1 MRAHLRA
8 HASAYLIALVAA
20 AAACGG
26 KAKEEEKKEPAEVT
40 ATVGEAQD
48 TTFAE
53 TVEALGAVTARP
65 GHIALLA
72 APAQTRVAKV
82 FVTVG
87 ASVKAGDPLIEFET
101 APFEAALQ
109 SAEASLAASEKAAAR
124 ATRLADA
131 GVLPRKDAEMA
142 QADLGVAKLNAVN
155 ARRARELSTLR
166 APIGG
171 TVTRMTAVLGAG
183 ADPSQPLVEVADPN
197 ALDIV
202 LTLSP
207 GDAARARTGQA
218 VTLSAAGDAA
228 DKPSARGR
236 VAEIA
241 NVVDSTSGGVAVRVS
256 VTQVGRT
263 LRLAETLTGRI
274 AVAQHA
280 HAVVVPLEALVPAE
294 EGFKVF
300 VVDTGDVAH
309 ATEVKIGGRS
319 ATGAWITEGL
329 TAGEHIV
336 TKGAYGV
343 DDGAKISSG
352 EKKDE
357 KADEKADG
365 KKGDAKAEKADA
377 TDNKKPAAK
386 DQAKP

>member
-1 MRAHLRA
+1 MRAQ
-8 HASAYLIALVAA
+8 LIATVLLGSL
-20 AAACGG
+20 AAACGKG
-26 KAKEEEKKEPAEVT
+26 AAKEEEKKVAAEVT
-40 ATVGEAQD
+40 AQVETVAD

-72 APAQTRVAKV
+72 APGQTRVSKV
-82 FVTVG
+82 FVNVG
-87 ASVKAGDPLIEFET
+87 ASVKAGDPLVEFET

-109 SAEASLAASEKAAAR
+109 SAEATLSASEKAAAR
-124 ATRLADA
+124 AARLADA

-183 ADPSQPLVEVADPN
+183 ADPSQPLVEVADPS

-207 GDAARARTGQA
+207 SDAARTRVGQS
-218 VTLSAAGDAA
+218 VSLSAAGETAGKAA
-228 DKPSARGR
+228 AMGR

-241 NVVDSTSGGVAVRVS
+241 NAVDSTTGGVAVRVS
-256 VTQVGRT
+256 VTQVART

-280 HAVVVPLEALVPAE
+280 HALVVPLDALVPAD

-300 VVDTGDVAH
+300 VVDSGDVAH
-309 ATEVKIGGRS
+309 ATEVKLGGRS
-319 ATGAWITEGL
+319 LAHAWIVEGL
-329 TAGEHIV
+329 KAGDRVV

-343 DDGAKISSG
+343 DDNATITDGKSAKKA
-352 EKKDE
+352 EPDAKE
-357 KADEKADG
+357 KA
-365 KKGDAKAEKADA
+365 
-377 TDNKKPAAK
+377 KP
-386 DQAKP
+386 

>member
-1 MRAHLRA
+1 MRAHLSA
-8 HASAYLIALVAA
+8 HLRTPLLALVVVAT
-20 AAACGG
+20 ACGG
-26 KAKEEEKKEPAEVT
+26 KAKEGEKKEPAEVT

-155 ARRARELSTLR
+155 ARRSRELSTLR
-166 APIGG
+166 APING

-207 GDAARARTGQA
+207 SDAARARIGQA
-218 VTLSAAGDAA
+218 VTLAAAGDGAN
-228 DKPSARGR
+228 KSAMGR
-236 VAEIA
+236 VVEIA
-241 NVVDSTSGGVAVRVS
+241 NAVDSTSGGVAVRVS
-256 VTQVGRT
+256 VTQVSRT

-280 HAVVVPLEALVPAE
+280 HAVVVPLDALVPAE

-319 ATGAWITEGL
+319 TTGAWITEGL
-329 TAGEHIV
+329 KAGDHIV

-352 EKKDE
+352 EKKDD
-357 KADEKADG
+357 KADE
-365 KKGDAKAEKADA
+365 KKGDAKGEKPAATAE
-377 TDNKKPAAK
+377 KPAAK
-386 DQAKP
+386 DKAKP

>member
-1 MRAHLRA
+1 MRAQ
-8 HASAYLIALVAA
+8 LITLVLLAV
-20 AAACGG
+20 ACTG

-40 ATVGEAQD
+40 ATVGEAAD

-53 TVEALGAVTARP
+53 TVEALGAVSARP

-72 APAQTRVAKV
+72 APAQTRVSKV
-82 FVTVG
+82 FVNVG
-87 ASVKAGDPLIEFET
+87 AVVKAGDPLIEFET

-142 QADLGVAKLNAVN
+142 QADLGVARLNAVN
-155 ARRARELSTLR
+155 ARRSRELSTLR
-166 APIGG
+166 APISG

-183 ADPSQPLVEVADPN
+183 ADPSQPLVEVADPT

-207 GDAARARTGQA
+207 SDAARARVGQS
-218 VTLSAAGDAA
+218 VTLSAAGEAGGKPAA
-228 DKPSARGR
+228 SGR

-241 NVVDSTSGGVAVRVS
+241 NAVDSSTGGVAVRVS
-256 VTQVGRT
+256 VTEVART
-263 LRLAETLTGRI
+263 LRLSETLTGRI
-274 AVAQHA
+274 AVRLHP
-280 HAVVVPLEALVPAE
+280 HAVVIPIEALVPAE

-319 ATGAWITEGL
+319 ATGVWITEGL
-329 TAGEHIV
+329 KAGDKV
-336 TKGAYGV
+336 GTKGAYGV
-343 DDGAKISSG
+343 DDNAKISDG
-352 EKKDE
+352 TEK
-357 KADEKADG
+357 
-365 KKGDAKAEKADA
+365 KADA
-377 TDNKKPAAK
+377 KPDAK
-386 DQAKP
+386 VKAKP

>member
-1 MRAHLRA
+1 MRAQLR
-8 HASAYLIALVAA
+8 SPLIALVAL

-26 KAKEEEKKEPAEVT
+26 KAKEEDKKEPAAVT
-40 ATVGEAQD
+40 ATVGEAAD

-109 SAEASLAASEKAAAR
+109 SAEATLAASEKAAAR

-142 QADLGVAKLNAVN
+142 QAELGVAKLNAVT
-155 ARRARELSTLR
+155 ARRSRELSTLR
-166 APIGG
+166 APING
-171 TVTRMTAVLGAG
+171 TVTRMTAVLGSG
-183 ADPSQPLVEVADPN
+183 ADPSQPLVEVADPS

-207 GDAARARTGQA
+207 GDAARARVGQS
-218 VTLSAAGDAA
+218 VTLTSAGDAA
-228 DKPSARGR
+228 DTPSAMGR

-241 NVVDSTSGGVAVRVS
+241 NAVDSTSGGVAVRVS
-256 VTQVGRT
+256 VTQVART

-274 AVAQHA
+274 AVALHA
-280 HAVVVPLEALVPAE
+280 HAVVVPLDALVPAE

-300 VVDTGDVAH
+300 VVDSADVAH
-309 ATEVKIGGRS
+309 ATEVRIGGRS
-319 ATGAWITEGL
+319 ATGAWITDGL
-329 TAGEHIV
+329 KAGQHIV

-343 DDGAKISSG
+343 DDDAKITSG
-352 EKKDE
+352 EKKGDEKDAKGE
-357 KADEKADG
+357 KADTTQAGPSLRSGRQKAR
-365 KKGDAKAEKADA
+365 
-377 TDNKKPAAK
+377 P
-386 DQAKP
+386 